1 MKLLSLREAR
11 EQVGLTQRELAQA
24 AEMDQTTISRLE
36 TSRNANPTH
45 RTIQRLAKALGI
57 APSKLQFTAPE
68 PRRSVEHGRDRAGHG
83 KRNRD
88 ADLVSTGGR

>member
-1 MKLLSLREAR
+1 MTLREAR
-11 EQVGLTQRELAQA
+11 EQAGLTQEELAGR

-36 TSRNANPTH
+36 TSSNANPTH

-68 PRRSVEHGRDRAGHG
+68 PSEKVSKSSDRVGPSRREKSALATV
-83 KRNRD
+83 
-88 ADLVSTGGR
+88 GGQ